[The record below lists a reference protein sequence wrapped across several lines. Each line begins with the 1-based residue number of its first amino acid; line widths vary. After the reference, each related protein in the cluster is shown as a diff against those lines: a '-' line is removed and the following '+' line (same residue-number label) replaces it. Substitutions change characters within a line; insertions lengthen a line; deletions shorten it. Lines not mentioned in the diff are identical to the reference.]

1 MLVESGNFF
10 HMQLYSTHPLSM
22 TKLRQIIWFEG
33 TRMIML
39 LGGITN
45 RHTEH
50 RNTLGCSKLISLFS
64 KQCSDTP
71 WSCWGTLGKAV
82 GYMWLLLTRR
92 YRTWFCWHSTATS
105 WLLSYNPDNRPSLN
119 TSSGAGLPHSGSKN
133 YVRCS
138 YFTTKYCD
146 EHVYLSIRLHIPKT
160 TCAIFVN
167 FVSMLRMAL
176 AWSSFVSFVICSSG
190 FVDDVMFS
198 DNEPNGTSRVCLSSK
213 SVTAKSTTTSILTK
227 FDSTKP
233 AS

>member
-146 EHVYLSIRLHIPKT
+146 EHVCLFIYPIAYPGNH
-160 TCAIFVN
+160 
-167 FVSMLRMAL
+167 MYELRELCVHVGMAL
-176 AWSSFVSFVICSSG
+176 ARSLLLALWY
-190 FVDDVMFS
+190 VMYFRFC
-198 DNEPNGTSRVCLSSK
+198 GWRHVFT
-213 SVTAKSTTTSILTK
+213 
-227 FDSTKP
+227 
-233 AS
+233 